1 MLDAVGN
8 TIPEGSY
15 LAWAVRVGSC
25 YAAMR
30 VGKVLCATST
40 PDKNSYGGGSNNRIS
55 VLVVTKHW
63 ASEAQY
69 VRKTTLSIPERA
81 ILLHPD
87 MVPNNVKALLGS
99 RTKTLE

>member
-63 ASEAQY
+63 ASEALY
-69 VRKTTLSIPERA
+69 VRKTTPVDSRA
-81 ILLHPD
+81 RHRAAPRH
-87 MVPNNVKALLGS
+87 GS
-99 RTKTLE
+99 QQR